1 MMGEEQH
8 DFYKVNSL
16 TNLDKA
22 SPVEGTVVWDAPR
35 SLWNGAMLLGA
46 IVLGPLTFSWSALA
60 VFLITAGVSFYN
72 AAARNRLSQLDIT
85 TDREEP
91 DPLNQR
97 VPGISVSAEAKRGFI
112 IFNTKANCRP

>member
-1 MMGEEQH
+1 MMSEEEH

-16 TNLDKA
+16 TNLETA

-60 VFLITAGVSFYN
+60 VFLITARITLCSRHSVGFPRRLLRRSFEDPK
-72 AAARNRLSQLDIT
+72 RL
-85 TDREEP
+85 EP
-91 DPLNQR
+91 R
-97 VPGISVSAEAKRGFI
+97 VVWLG
-112 IFNTKANCRP
+112 T

>member
-16 TNLDKA
+16 TNLDTA

-60 VFLITAGVSFYN
+60 IFLITAG
-72 AAARNRLSQLDIT
+72 IT
-85 TDREEP
+85 
-91 DPLNQR
+91 L
-97 VPGISVSAEAKRGFI
+97 
-112 IFNTKANCRP
+112 